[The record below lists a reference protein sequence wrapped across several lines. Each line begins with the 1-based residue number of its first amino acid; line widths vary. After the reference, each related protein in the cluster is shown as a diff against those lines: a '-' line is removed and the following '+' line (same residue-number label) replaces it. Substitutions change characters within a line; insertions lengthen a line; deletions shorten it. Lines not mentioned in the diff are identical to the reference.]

1 MKLCRLSICLTL
13 LIGACGMPVLP
24 IRASAQAAAALEL
37 YGNFNSMGV
46 IVTLDAADDPDGDAA
61 ASLEYRFAGEASYR
75 QGFPLTRAVDTRF
88 VGSLFWLEPGSAY
101 QVRVSFADP
110 DGDPLDGIVLT
121 GSGSTRAEIAIPP
134 ASHTYYASPSGSGTA
149 CSLAAPCSLEE
160 GLNQAQPG
168 EEVALRGG
176 TYYQGD
182 LSLPR
187 SGATGAPI
195 VIRSY
200 AGETAILDGA
210 DPVDFAWTSQGNGIY
225 HTTLNVADTFLVIA
239 NGERLLPYRSMADL
253 QTLPWGVPGFYVDGV
268 DLYVHLA
275 GEADPNSAA
284 MVVSRFSNAFTVEQ
298 DYIYFLDLTFRHY
311 GVGDC
316 CPKALYFYNASDNL
330 VQGCTFAMNNLG
342 IGIKYGSHRNVIQDN
357 LFYDDLFAWAW
368 DAFYAGEVP
377 YGGGGIRFY
386 SPADGRGTI
395 IRRNV
400 FHDFFDGFGAC
411 PDSTSAVTNETDV
424 YENLVYNSGDD
435 GMETDGRC
443 SNVRIWG
450 NTFHDVLMGIS
461 LAPVYDGPV
470 YAMRNLIYRTG
481 AGNNNYSGSAF
492 KFNSGYDQSG
502 PMYLFHNTG
511 DAALTDPLSSGLDI
525 KSPGSWTL
533 ITARN
538 NIWSGTEFAISNA
551 NPAQPLDLDY
561 DDLYT
566 TQPGELAWWSDLPD
580 RHLNTLA
587 ELQTATGQELHGMN
601 YPPGF
606 ADAASGDYTLA
617 DSSPLID
624 AGLVIPGIND
634 GFAGRAP
641 DVGAF
646 EYQGYGFT
654 LSAEP
659 PSQAIQPGEVA
670 VYTLSLQAAGGFS
683 DTVHLSA
690 SSPSPDLIV
699 SLGAEQA
706 TPPAQVTLTVTDT
719 HSASLPAGLWYTISI
734 SALSGEQTQSL
745 DVYLLVDGKRLYL
758 PMVLRVGSGFQDSLH
773 SGEAGL
779 ISRWRIGIER
789 GLIRR

>member
-1 MKLCRLSICLTL
+1 MKLCRLLIILT
-13 LIGACGMPVLP
+13 IQAGAFGMPVLP
-24 IRASAQAAAALEL
+24 VHASTTTPAAAVLEI

-46 IVTLDAADDPDGDAA
+46 IVTLEVSDDPDGDAVA
-61 ASLEYRFAGEASYR
+61 NLEYRASGDAIYR
-75 QGFPLTRAVDTRF
+75 QGFPLTRVADTRF
-88 VGSLFWLEPGSAY
+88 VGSIFWLEPGSAY
-101 QVRVSFADP
+101 DVRVSFADP
-110 DGDPLDGIVLT
+110 DSNPLDGVILT
-121 GSGSTRAEIAIPP
+121 GSTLTRAEIAIPL
-134 ASHTYYASPSGSGTA
+134 ASHAYYVSPYGSGTG
-149 CSLAAPCSLEE
+149 CSLAAPCLLEE
-160 GLNQAQPG
+160 GLSQVQPG
-168 EEVALRGG
+168 EDVVLRGG

-182 LSLPR
+182 LSIPR
-187 SGATGAPI
+187 SGVAGAPI

-200 AGETAILDGA
+200 TGEMAILDGA
-210 DPVDFAWTSQGNGIY
+210 DPADFAWTSQGNGIY
-225 HTTLNVADTFLVIA
+225 HTTVNVADTFLVIA
-239 NGERLLPYRSMADL
+239 NGERLLPYRNMADL
-253 QTLPWGVPGFYVDGV
+253 QILSWDIPGFYVNGV

-275 GEADPNSAA
+275 GDADPNSAT
-284 MVVSRFSNAFTVEQ
+284 MVVSRFSNAFFVDQ
-298 DYIYFLDLTFRHY
+298 SYIYFLNLTFRHY

-342 IGIKYGSHRNVIQDN
+342 IGIKYDSHRNVIQDN
-357 LFYDDLFAWAW
+357 LFYDALFAWPW
-368 DAFYAGEVP
+368 DSFYAGEVP

-386 SPADGRGTI
+386 SPTEGRGTV
-395 IRRNV
+395 IRRNT

-411 PDSTSAVTNETDV
+411 PDSTNAMTNETDV
-424 YENLVYNSGDD
+424 YNNLVYNSGDD

-470 YAMRNLIYRTG
+470 YAIRNLIYRTG
-481 AGNNNYSGSAF
+481 AGNNDYSGSAF

-538 NIWSGTEFAISNA
+538 NIWSGTEFAISND
-551 NPAQPLDLDY
+551 NPDQPIDLDY

-601 YPPGF
+601 FLPGF
-606 ADAASGDYTLA
+606 MDAASGDYTLTDVSA
-617 DSSPLID
+617 LID

-634 GFAGRAP
+634 DFVGDAP
-641 DVGAF
+641 DVGAI
-646 EYQGYGFT
+646 EYQGFGFS
-654 LSAEP
+654 LSATP
-659 PSQAIQPGEVA
+659 TSQAIQPGGVA
-670 VYTLSLQAAGGFS
+670 DYTLSLQAVGGFS
-683 DTVHLSA
+683 GAVHLSA
-690 SSPSPDLIV
+690 SNPSPDLIV
-699 SLGAEQA
+699 DLDAEQV

-719 HSASLPAGLWYTISI
+719 HPATLPSGLLYTISI
-734 SALSGEQTQSL
+734 NATSGELAQNI
-745 DVYLLVDGKRLYL
+745 DIHLLVGGTHIYI
-758 PMVLRVGSGFQDSLH
+758 PMALRVSSGFQK
-773 SGEAGL
+773 
-779 ISRWRIGIER
+779 
-789 GLIRR
+789 